1 MSRLADVLSE
11 TQILEP
17 RPEKFRMEQRLQRP
31 TFVFNRRILREQSG
45 HEMVLIGEPD
55 EIQSGSFR

>member
-1 MSRLADVLSE
+1 MSHLADVLSE

-31 TFVFNRRILREQSG
+31 TSVFSGRILREQSG
-45 HEMVLIGEPD
+45 HEMVLIGESD
-55 EIQSGSFR
+55 EIQPGLCR